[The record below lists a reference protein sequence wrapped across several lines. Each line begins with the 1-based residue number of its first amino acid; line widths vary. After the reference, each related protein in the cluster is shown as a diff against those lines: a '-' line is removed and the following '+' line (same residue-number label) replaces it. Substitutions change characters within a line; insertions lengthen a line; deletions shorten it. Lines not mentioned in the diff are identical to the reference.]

1 MKKSRVSL
9 CVYPLYLFSGMYLYI
24 SFIYLSLLHYTSL
37 VFSPSSL
44 SCENVNVDVNLA
56 LAIAHFLAHR
66 SFIHLHTYARS
77 RVRSLSRSPSSSRFR
92 IHSTLAPRF
101 CFFSSFPFARFIF
114 SLLPRLQIAWSYSP
128 FVHAQ
133 LSGAGSLFNRICDV
147 IPRFSFCY
155 TLRNLLCNDIRK
167 RIQRSYC

>member
-77 RVRSLSRSPSSSRFR
+77 RVRSLSLSLFLSFSHSLDTRTSLLLLFVLSVRSFHFFASPSTADRMIVQSFCTR
-92 IHSTLAPRF
+92 STLRGRLAVQSYLRRD
-101 CFFSSFPFARFIF
+101 STIFI
-114 SLLPRLQIAWSYSP
+114 LLYSKKP
-128 FVHAQ
+128 A
-133 LSGAGSLFNRICDV
+133 L
-147 IPRFSFCY
+147 
-155 TLRNLLCNDIRK
+155 
-167 RIQRSYC
+167 